1 MKLTA
6 GIHKIADTITK
17 TSKKKSFDKQET
29 CAIADGVSDTDKV
42 CYIDRQS
49 PPENVVDEDK
59 GSRKEGH
66 EASVSNDTSDG
77 YLVLRETTDEEKEV
91 ELKVQQKIE
100 ALKRGHEGPRMV
112 RNNINILQF
121 YAIFTVQGLFRS

>member
-17 TSKKKSFDKQET
+17 TAKKKTFDKEET
-29 CAIADGVSDTDKV
+29 CPIAEGVSGADEV

-49 PPENVVDEDK
+49 PPENVVDEDE
-59 GSRKEGH
+59 GNRKEGH

-77 YLVLRETTDEEKEV
+77 YLVIREATDEEKEV

-100 ALKRGHEGPRMV
+100 ALKRGQEGSRMV
-112 RNNINILQF
+112 RNNIDILQL

>member
-17 TSKKKSFDKQET
+17 TAKKKTFDKEET
-29 CAIADGVSDTDKV
+29 CPIAEGTDEV

-49 PPENVVDEDK
+49 PPENVVDEDERN
-59 GSRKEGH
+59 RKEGH
-66 EASVSNDTSDG
+66 EASASNDTSDG
-77 YLVLRETTDEEKEV
+77 YLVIREATDEEKEV

-100 ALKRGHEGPRMV
+100 ALKRGQEGSRMV